1 VQIRHI
7 KSHKRLTVADTLGV
21 GTWYEEVCRK
31 NTTVF
36 IGKRVDAK
44 KGQPKRR
51 MLTRLWM
58 PKNRK
63 AAKPPKVRELYE
75 RR

>member
-21 GTWYEEVCRK
+21 GTWYKEVCRK
-31 NTTVF
+31 NTTIF
-36 IGKRVDAK
+36 IGKKLDAK

-51 MLTRLWM
+51 MLTRWDAEES
-58 PKNRK
+58 KGGQTSK
-63 AAKPPKVRELYE
+63 G
-75 RR
+75 